1 MKCVHFKLGQIY
13 WSQEV
18 LHNKNW
24 SHNIC
29 VICRTSTHN
38 CIVFPNHR
46 IALLCFFPVY
56 IIIHLVSFNYMMTA
70 WLSCCV
76 LSRLLV
82 IGLEGGANWES
93 YMSSSVFMT
102 PKSRF
107 AIIFVYFTIDLQGGK
122 CQRLISQNTKRSVR
136 TAPNRWG
143 SESAWLYHTVR
154 IPCFWSSAL
163 QCNKK
168 NSDNGSGSQ
177 QEKDEVGGQV
187 NKKIHYP
194 IQN

>member
-1 MKCVHFKLGQIY
+1 MKCVHFKLGQFY

-93 YMSSSVFMT
+93 YSLHDTEKPIRDNICIFYHWSAGRKMSEVNLTKHKEKCENCTKQVRFWISMT
-102 PKSRF
+102 VSHSAHPLF
-107 AIIFVYFTIDLQGGK
+107 LVLCFT
-122 CQRLISQNTKRSVR
+122 V
-136 TAPNRWG
+136 
-143 SESAWLYHTVR
+143 
-154 IPCFWSSAL
+154 
-163 QCNKK
+163 
-168 NSDNGSGSQ
+168 Q
-177 QEKDEVGGQV
+177 QEKQWQWFRLSARKRWSWWTG
-187 NKKIHYP
+187 K
-194 IQN
+194 